1 MWYSICSHLMSWYVI
16 CVYYLSCLKHIDFP
30 KHHPIPV
37 LSRLHWSIKALPE
50 KKKHPGEA
58 TFGVVETNVSSLPS
72 STGQSCKLLWATTM
86 WFSGI
91 NIAHTGEVENIPNQ
105 KGQTKTTNPKVLLP
119 SWLEIL
125 WRTEGVWKMLGMS
138 NHSNCA
144 HVHSTLGYL
153 LCEKD
158 LPNYNPN
165 ILTKKD
171 QIIISKNSLQN
182 IFSLCSFLL
191 PAPHHTSC
199 PWNQNE
205 SIAAHGASVVG

>member
-1 MWYSICSHLMSWYVI
+1 MWYSICSHLTAWYVM
-16 CVYYLSCLKHIDFP
+16 CGYYLSCLKHIDFP
-30 KHHPIPV
+30 KHHPFAV

-58 TFGVVETNVSSLPS
+58 TYHVVQTNVAAFPAL
-72 STGQSCKLLWATTM
+72 QVKAVSCYGDLQCD
-86 WFSGI
+86 FSGI

-105 KGQTKTTNPKVLLP
+105 KGQTKTTNPKVWLP

-144 HVHSTLGYL
+144 HVHSTLGHL

-165 ILTKKD
+165 MTKKD
-171 QIIISKNSLQN
+171 QIIISKNSLP
-182 IFSLCSFLL
+182 ISTFLL
-191 PAPHHTSC
+191 VLFSSPRTSSSLM
-199 PWNQNE
+199 PVKPKMNQPLPMV
-205 SIAAHGASVVG
+205 HL